1 MSHQG
6 NIDILTRKVVGFLLI
21 CLFLFCVG
29 SALGAEP
36 FEIICDGEATDIST
50 DGSVVVGIAKETRET
65 WRWTKKT
72 GRVLLGR
79 SSGIANGIDWGTPDV
94 SDDGRII
101 SATVMSADSKSETLA
116 RWSEDGGWE
125 IPTASSSNP
134 GAQRQERNSLAWG
147 LSGDGSTLV
156 GQVRFSDNSTR
167 AASWNADQSLV
178 YLGSKGINSRANDV
192 NSDGSIIVGWSE
204 NPGTGI
210 WQPTV
215 WTDGKPVILAATKAF
230 CQATAVTPGGNI
242 IVGQAYDE
250 SRDQRA
256 AALWLDSDFGW
267 VQEWLGTLPGTIGG
281 YGQAM
286 ALDLTDDGHT
296 IVGFN
301 SFNPIWSA
309 GFIWTLGNGLIDVH
323 DYIASHGVTLP
334 EGFRINSVTAISDDG
349 SYMTGFGED
358 TTFWPHQTRSF
369 LIRVKDFPREKPR
382 KKILPASTDISNP
395 FKTRDLE

>member
-1 MSHQG
+1 MIHQG
-6 NIDILTRKVVGFLLI
+6 NIDSLTRKVVGFLLI
-21 CLFLFCVG
+21 CLFLFSVG
-29 SALGAEP
+29 SAFGAEP

-50 DGSVVVGIAKETRET
+50 DGSVVVGIAKETGET

-79 SSGIANGIDWGTPDV
+79 SSGTPNV
-94 SDDGRII
+94 SDNGRVV
-101 SATVMSADSKSETLA
+101 SATVISMDSDSETLA
-116 RWSEDGGWE
+116 RWSEDGEWE
-125 IPTASSSNP
+125 VPTDFPVNP
-134 GAQRQERNSLAWG
+134 GAERHVRNSLAWG

-156 GQVRFSDNSTR
+156 GQVRFSDDSTG
-167 AASWNADQSLV
+167 AVSWNADQGLKF
-178 YLGSKGINSRANDV
+178 LGAKGNNSRANDL
-192 NSDGSIIVGWSE
+192 NSDGTVIVGWSE
-204 NPGTGI
+204 NPDTGI

-230 CQATAVTPGGNI
+230 CEATAVTPGGNI
-242 IVGQAYDE
+242 IVGQTYDE

-267 VQEWLGTLPGTIGG
+267 VQELLGTLPGTIGG

-286 ALDLTDDGHT
+286 ARDLTDDGHT

-301 SFNPIWSA
+301 SFDPNRSA
-309 GFIWTLGNGLIDVH
+309 GFIWTLENGLIDVH
-323 DYIASHGVTLP
+323 DYLTSHGVTLP
-334 EGFRINSVTAISDDG
+334 EGFRINSVTGISEDG

-358 TTFWPHQTRSF
+358 MTFWPHQTRSF
-369 LIRVKDFPREKPR
+369 LIRVEAFPRKKPSR
-382 KKILPASTDISNP
+382 KILPAGTDISNP